1 MVSKTIEISASL
13 IESVKIKIIKKKK
26 GRYLIMTT
34 ITRAQDFY
42 IVDVQPMVGLVEP
55 RQAKNTLQSNSMILT

>member
-1 MVSKTIEISASL
+1 MISKTIEISASL

-34 ITRAQDFY
+34 ITRAQDFH
-42 IVDVQPMVGLVEP
+42 IVDVQPMVGLVAP